1 MPAKEKLFQ
10 EDGME
15 KIVVY
20 KPITRFADDGTQ
32 ELDDP
37 VIREVPLTIFLNGKE
52 LVTLLHTPEMS
63 EELAIGFLRSEGL
76 IRRFAD
82 VRSLRFEQEQ
92 GIVFVETAGNELAEK
107 LYGKRTITS
116 GCGKGTVFYHALDAL
131 KSNPVTSGM
140 TIAARQILALM
151 RQLQERAELYQQTGG
166 IHSAAL
172 GNQEGLVYVCED
184 IGRHNAVDKL
194 VGRCLKENIDLND
207 KVLLTSGRV
216 SSEILIKAAK
226 LGIPVLV
233 SRSAP
238 TALSVDLAQNLGITL
253 IGFARGRR
261 FNIYAHKQ
269 RIQFN

>member
-1 MPAKEKLFQ
+1 
-10 EDGME
+10 ME
-15 KIVVY
+15 KIVVS
-20 KPITRFADDGTQ
+20 KPILRYDDKGIH
-32 ELDDP
+32 EFDDP

-52 LVTLLHTPEMS
+52 LVTLLHTPERS

-76 IRRFAD
+76 IGRFAD
-82 VRSLRFEQEQ
+82 IHSLRFEQEQ
-92 GIVFVETAGNELAEK
+92 GIVFVETKGNELAEK

-131 KSNPVTSGM
+131 KSNPVKAEM
-140 TIAARQILALM
+140 TIAAQQILALM

-166 IHSAAL
+166 IHSSAL
-172 GNQEGLVYVCED
+172 GSKDGLLYVCED

-194 VGRCLKENIDLND
+194 IGHCLKENIDLND

-216 SSEILIKAAK
+216 SSEILIKTAK
-226 LGIPVLV
+226 LGFPVLV

-238 TALSVDLAQNLGITL
+238 TELSIELAKSLGITL

>member
-1 MPAKEKLFQ
+1 
-10 EDGME
+10 ME
-15 KIVVY
+15 KIVVS
-20 KPITRFADDGTQ
+20 KKILRVDDKGIH

-52 LVTLLHTPEMS
+52 LVTLLHTPERS
-63 EELAIGFLRSEGL
+63 EELAVGFLRSEGL

-82 VRSLRFEQEQ
+82 IRSLRFDQEQ
-92 GIVFVETAGNELAEK
+92 GIVFVETKGNELAEK

-131 KSNPVTSGM
+131 KSNPVKSEM
-140 TIAARQILALM
+140 TIPARQILALM

-166 IHSAAL
+166 IHSSAL
-172 GNQEGLVYVCED
+172 GSKEGLLYVCED

-194 VGRCLKENIDLND
+194 IGHCLKEEIDLNE

-216 SSEILIKAAK
+216 SSEILIKTAK
-226 LGIPVLV
+226 LSIPVLV

-238 TALSVDLAQNLGITL
+238 TELSIELAINLGITL

-261 FNIYAHKQ
+261 FNIYANQQ
-269 RIQFN
+269 RIQIN